1 MLFITTLVALLS
13 FGAPQ
18 TPPAAVSPA
27 AAPPAVTAPAEYVV
41 GPQDVLNIVVFGE
54 EDLKKT
60 IALDADGSFDF
71 PYVGRIKAGGL
82 TARAIGEAIAKGLKS
97 FYVNPQV
104 AVEVAKFR
112 SQNIFV
118 FGQVHAP
125 GQYPLS
131 GNMSVLQALAA
142 AGSPT
147 AAAASYVV
155 ISRPAGS
162 EPRLSTEEPGGGT
175 SLRVSLKELQ
185 GGQLPAGFALRDG
198 DTVTIPKAETFFVT
212 GHVKIP
218 GPYVMESALTVMQ
231 AIAMA
236 GGATD
241 KGAPNRVRIF
251 RTVDGKQQEIK
262 GVKLTDMVKPGD
274 LIDVPQRFF

>member
-1 MLFITTLVALLS
+1 MVLITTLLIALS
-13 FGAPQ
+13 GVPQAPAS
-18 TPPAAVSPA
+18 PPHS
-27 AAPPAVTAPAEYVV
+27 TAPAEYVA
-41 GPQDVLNIVVFGE
+41 GPQDVLTIVVFGE
-54 EDLKKT
+54 EDLTKT
-60 IALDADGSFDF
+60 VSLDADGTFDY
-71 PYVGRIKAGGL
+71 PYIGRVRAGRL
-82 TARAIGEAIAKGLKS
+82 TARAIGEEIARRLKN

-104 AVEVAKFR
+104 TVEVAKFR

-147 AAAASYVV
+147 PAAASYVV

-162 EPRLSTEEPGGGT
+162 SPRLPREEPGGGT
-175 SLRVSLKELQ
+175 SLRGTLRELQ
-185 GGQLPAGFALRDG
+185 SGQLPSGFALRDG
-198 DTVTIPKAETFFVT
+198 DTVTIPKADTIYVT
-212 GHVKIP
+212 GYVKIP
-218 GPYVMESALTVMQ
+218 GPYPIDGDLTVLQ

-241 KGAPNRVRIF
+241 KAAPNRVRIF
-251 RTVDGKQQEIK
+251 RTVDGKQQEVK
-262 GVKLTDMVKPGD
+262 GVKMSDLVRPGD
-274 LIDVPQRFF
+274 TIDVPERYF

>member
-1 MLFITTLVALLS
+1 MLLITTLFTLLS
-13 FGAPQ
+13 LGARQAP
-18 TPPAAVSPA
+18 
-27 AAPPAVTAPAEYVV
+27 APPPQPARTTAPAEYVA

-54 EDLKKT
+54 EDLTKT
-60 IALDADGSFDF
+60 VSLDADGTFDY
-71 PYVGRIKAGGL
+71 PYVGRVKAGGL
-82 TARAIGEAIAKGLKS
+82 TARAIGEEIARRLKS

-104 AVEVAKFR
+104 SVEVAKFR

-147 AAAASYVV
+147 TAAASYVV

-162 EPRLSTEEPGGGT
+162 EPRLSKEESGGGT
-175 SLRVSLKELQ
+175 SLRLTMRELQ
-185 GGQLPAGFALRDG
+185 SGQLPAGFALRDG
-198 DTVTIPKAETFFVT
+198 DTVTIPKAETIFVT
-212 GHVKIP
+212 GQVKIP
-218 GPYVMESALTVMQ
+218 GPYVIEAELTVMQ

-251 RTVDGKQQEIK
+251 RTVDGKQQEVK
-262 GVKLTDMVKPGD
+262 NVKLSDPVKAGD
-274 LIDVPQRFF
+274 TIDVPQRYF

>member
-1 MLFITTLVALLS
+1 MLFITTLVAVLTLG
-13 FGAPQ
+13 GAQ
-18 TPPAAVSPA
+18 TP
-27 AAPPAVTAPAEYVV
+27 APPVRSATPAEYVA

-54 EDLKKT
+54 EDLSKT
-60 IALDADGSFDF
+60 VSLDAEGTFDY
-71 PYVGRIKAGGL
+71 PYIGRVKAGGL
-82 TARAIGEAIAKGLKS
+82 TARAIAEEIAKKLKS

-104 AVEVAKFR
+104 SVEVAKFR

-155 ISRPAGS
+155 ISRPTGS
-162 EPRLSTEEPGGGT
+162 GPRLPKDEAGGGT
-175 SLRVSLKELQ
+175 SLRITLRELQ
-185 GGQLPAGFALRDG
+185 SGQLPAGFALRDG
-198 DTVTIPKAETFFVT
+198 DTVTIPKAETIFVT
-212 GHVKIP
+212 GQVKIP
-218 GPYVMESALTVMQ
+218 GPYVIEGDLTVMQ

-236 GGATD
+236 GGSTD

-262 GVKLTDMVKPGD
+262 GVKLSDLVKAGD
-274 LIDVPQRFF
+274 TIDVPQRYF

>member
-1 MLFITTLVALLS
+1 MVLITTLFTLLS
-13 FGAPQ
+13 LGGPQAPAS
-18 TPPAAVSPA
+18 PP
-27 AAPPAVTAPAEYVV
+27 PPSRSTAPAEYVA

-54 EDLKKT
+54 EDLTKT
-60 IALDADGSFDF
+60 VALDADGTFDY

-82 TARAIGEAIAKGLKS
+82 TARAIGEEIAKKLKN

-104 AVEVAKFR
+104 SVEVAKFR

-131 GNMSVLQALAA
+131 GNMSILQALAA

-155 ISRPAGS
+155 ISRPGGS
-162 EPRLSTEEPGGGT
+162 EPRLPTQESGGGT
-175 SLRVSLKELQ
+175 SLRITMRELQ
-185 GGQLPAGFALRDG
+185 SGQMPKGFALRDG
-198 DTVTIPKAETFFVT
+198 DTVTIPKAETIFVT
-212 GHVKIP
+212 GQVKIP
-218 GPYVMESALTVMQ
+218 GPYVIEAELTVMQ

-251 RTVDGKQQEIK
+251 RTVDGKQQEVK
-262 GVKLTDMVKPGD
+262 GVKLSDPVKAGD
-274 LIDVPQRFF
+274 TIDVPQRYF

>member
-1 MLFITTLVALLS
+1 MVLLTTLLILLS
-13 FGAPQ
+13 PGAPQ
-18 TPPAAVSPA
+18 AP
-27 AAPPAVTAPAEYVV
+27 APPSPSSAPAEYVA

-54 EDLKKT
+54 GDLTKT
-60 IALDADGSFDF
+60 VSLDADGTFDY
-71 PYVGRIKAGGL
+71 PYIGRVKAGGL
-82 TARAIGEAIAKGLKS
+82 TARAIGEEIARRLRN

-104 AVEVAKFR
+104 TVEVAKFR

-147 AAAASYVV
+147 PGAASYVV

-162 EPRLSTEEPGGGT
+162 GPKLPREEPGGGT
-175 SLRVSLKELQ
+175 SLRVTLRELQ
-185 GGQLPAGFALRDG
+185 SGQLPDGFALRDG
-198 DTVTIPKAETFFVT
+198 DTVTIPKADTIYVT
-212 GHVKIP
+212 GYVKIP
-218 GPYVMESALTVMQ
+218 GSYAIDGDLTVMQ

-241 KGAPNRVRIF
+241 KAAPNRVRIF
-251 RTVDGKQQEIK
+251 RTVDGKQQELK
-262 GVKLTDMVKPGD
+262 GVRMSDLVRPGD
-274 LIDVPQRFF
+274 TIDVPQRYF

>member
-1 MLFITTLVALLS
+1 MLLITTLLTVLS
-13 FGAPQ
+13 LGAAQAP
-18 TPPAAVSPA
+18 
-27 AAPPAVTAPAEYVV
+27 APPPQPSRPPLSADYVA

-54 EDLKKT
+54 EDLSKT
-60 IALDADGSFDF
+60 VALDADGSFDF
-71 PYVGRIKAGGL
+71 PYVGRVQAGGL
-82 TARAIGEAIAKGLKS
+82 TARAIGEEIARKLKN

-104 AVEVAKFR
+104 SVEVAKFR

-131 GNMSVLQALAA
+131 GNMSLMQALAA

-147 AAAASYVV
+147 AAAAAYVV
-155 ISRPAGS
+155 ISRPSGS
-162 EPRLSTEEPGGGT
+162 EPRLPKEESGGGT
-175 SLRVSLKELQ
+175 SLRITLRELQ
-185 GGQLPAGFALRDG
+185 SGQLPAGFALRDG
-198 DTVTIPKAETFFVT
+198 DTITIPKAETIFVT
-212 GHVKIP
+212 GQVKLP
-218 GPYVMESALTVMQ
+218 GPYVIEADLTVMQ

-262 GVKLTDMVKPGD
+262 GVKLSDQVKAGD
-274 LIDVPQRFF
+274 TIDVPQRYF

>member
-1 MLFITTLVALLS
+1 MVLITTLFTLMAL
-13 FGAPQ
+13 GGPQ
-18 TPPAAVSPA
+18 TPASQ
-27 AAPPAVTAPAEYVV
+27 PPPPRSTAPAEYVA

-54 EDLKKT
+54 EDLTKT
-60 IALDADGSFDF
+60 VALDADGTFDY

-82 TARAIGEAIAKGLKS
+82 TARAIGEEIAKKLNN

-104 AVEVAKFR
+104 SVEVAKFR
-112 SQNIFV
+112 SQNVFV

-131 GNMSVLQALAA
+131 GNMSILQALAA

-162 EPRLSTEEPGGGT
+162 EPRLPTQESGGGT
-175 SLRVSLKELQ
+175 SLRITMRELQ
-185 GGQLPAGFALRDG
+185 SGQMPKGFALRDG
-198 DTVTIPKAETFFVT
+198 DTVTIPKAETIFVT
-212 GHVKIP
+212 GQVKIP
-218 GPYVMESALTVMQ
+218 GPYVIEGELTVMQ

-251 RTVDGKQQEIK
+251 RTVDGKQQEVK
-262 GVKLTDMVKPGD
+262 GVKLSDPVKAGD
-274 LIDVPQRFF
+274 TIDVPQRYF

>member
-1 MLFITTLVALLS
+1 MLLITTLLALLWS
-13 FGAPQ
+13 GGPQ
-18 TPPAAVSPA
+18 TA
-27 AAPPAVTAPAEYVV
+27 APAEYVV
-41 GPQDVLNIVVFGE
+41 GPQDVLSIVVFGE

-60 IALDADGSFDF
+60 IALDADGTFDF

-82 TARAIGEAIAKGLKS
+82 TARAIGEDIGGKLKK

-104 AVEVAKFR
+104 AVEVVKFR

-118 FGQVHAP
+118 FGQVNAP

-147 AAAASYVV
+147 AAAAPYVV
-155 ISRPAGS
+155 VSRPAGS
-162 EPRLSTEEPGGGT
+162 KPGLPKKEEGGGT
-175 SLRVSLKELQ
+175 SQRITLKELQ
-185 GGQLPAGFALRDG
+185 SGQGPAGFSLRDG
-198 DTVTIPKAETFFVT
+198 DTVTIPKAETIFVT
-212 GHVKIP
+212 GHVKLP
-218 GPYVMESALTVMQ
+218 GSYVIEGDLTVMQ

-236 GGATD
+236 GGASE

-251 RTVDGKQQEIK
+251 RTVDGKQQEMK
-262 GVKLTDMVKPGD
+262 GVKLGD
-274 LIDVPQRFF
+274 PVRAGDTIDVPQRYF

>member
-1 MLFITTLVALLS
+1 MVLITTLLIALS
-13 FGAPQ
+13 SGAPQ
-18 TPPAAVSPA
+18 APAPHS
-27 AAPPAVTAPAEYVV
+27 TAPAEYVA
-41 GPQDVLNIVVFGE
+41 GPQDVLHIVVFGE
-54 EDLKKT
+54 EDLTKT
-60 IALDADGSFDF
+60 VSLDADGTFDY
-71 PYVGRIKAGGL
+71 PYIGRVKAGGL
-82 TARAIGEAIAKGLKS
+82 TARAIGEEIARRLKN

-104 AVEVAKFR
+104 TVEVAKFR

-147 AAAASYVV
+147 PAAASYVV

-162 EPRLSTEEPGGGT
+162 GSRLPREEPGGGT
-175 SLRVSLKELQ
+175 SLRVTLRELQ
-185 GGQLPAGFALRDG
+185 TGQLPSGFTLRDG
-198 DTVTIPKAETFFVT
+198 DTVTIPKADTIYVT
-212 GHVKIP
+212 GYVKIP
-218 GPYVMESALTVMQ
+218 GPYPIDGDLTVMQ

-241 KGAPNRVRIF
+241 KAAPNRVRIF
-251 RTVDGKQQEIK
+251 RTSDGKQQEVK
-262 GVKLTDMVKPGD
+262 GVKMSDLVRPGD
-274 LIDVPQRFF
+274 TIDVPQRYF

>member
-1 MLFITTLVALLS
+1 MLFTTTLVAVLTLG
-13 FGAPQ
+13 GAQ
-18 TPPAAVSPA
+18 TP
-27 AAPPAVTAPAEYVV
+27 APPVRSATPAEYVA

-54 EDLKKT
+54 EDLSKT
-60 IALDADGSFDF
+60 VSLDAEGTFDY
-71 PYVGRIKAGGL
+71 PYIGRVKAGGL
-82 TARAIGEAIAKGLKS
+82 TARAIAEEIAKKLKS

-104 AVEVAKFR
+104 SVEVAKFR

-155 ISRPAGS
+155 ISRPTGS
-162 EPRLSTEEPGGGT
+162 GPRLPKDEAGGGT
-175 SLRVSLKELQ
+175 SLRITLRELQ
-185 GGQLPAGFALRDG
+185 SGQLPAGFALRDG
-198 DTVTIPKAETFFVT
+198 DTVTIPKAETIFVT
-212 GHVKIP
+212 GQVKIP
-218 GPYVMESALTVMQ
+218 GPYVIEGDLTVMQ

-236 GGATD
+236 GGSTD

-262 GVKLTDMVKPGD
+262 GVKLSDLVKAGD
-274 LIDVPQRFF
+274 TIDVPQRYF

>member
-1 MLFITTLVALLS
+1 MVLITTLFTLMAL
-13 FGAPQ
+13 GGPQAPASQ
-18 TPPAAVSPA
+18 PPPSRS
-27 AAPPAVTAPAEYVV
+27 TAPAEYVA

-54 EDLKKT
+54 EDLTKT
-60 IALDADGSFDF
+60 VALDADGTFDY

-82 TARAIGEAIAKGLKS
+82 TARAIGEEIAKKLKN

-104 AVEVAKFR
+104 SVEVAKFR
-112 SQNIFV
+112 SQNVFV

-131 GNMSVLQALAA
+131 GNMSILQALAA

-162 EPRLSTEEPGGGT
+162 EPRLPTQESGGGT
-175 SLRVSLKELQ
+175 SLRITMRELQ
-185 GGQLPAGFALRDG
+185 SGQMPKGFALRDG
-198 DTVTIPKAETFFVT
+198 DTVTIPKAETIFVT
-212 GHVKIP
+212 GQVKIP
-218 GPYVMESALTVMQ
+218 GPYVIESELTVMQ

-251 RTVDGKQQEIK
+251 RTVDGKQQEVK
-262 GVKLTDMVKPGD
+262 GVKLSDPVKAGD
-274 LIDVPQRFF
+274 TIDVPQRYF

>member
-1 MLFITTLVALLS
+1 V
-13 FGAPQ
+13 
-18 TPPAAVSPA
+18 
-27 AAPPAVTAPAEYVV
+27 
-41 GPQDVLNIVVFGE
+41 
-54 EDLKKT
+54 
-60 IALDADGSFDF
+60 
-71 PYVGRIKAGGL
+71 KAGGL
-82 TARAIGEAIAKGLKS
+82 TVRAIGEEIARRLKS

-104 AVEVAKFR
+104 TVEVAKFR

-131 GNMSVLQALAA
+131 GKMSVLQALAA

-147 AAAASYVV
+147 PAAAAYVV

-162 EPRLSTEEPGGGT
+162 GPRLQREEPGGGT
-175 SLRVSLKELQ
+175 SLRITLRELQ
-185 GGQLPAGFALRDG
+185 TGQVPSGFALRDG
-198 DTVTIPKAETFFVT
+198 DTVTIPKADTVYVT
-212 GHVKIP
+212 GYVNTP
-218 GPYVMESALTVMQ
+218 GPYPIDGDLTVMQ

-251 RTVDGKQQEIK
+251 RTVNGKQQEVK
-262 GVKLTDMVKPGD
+262 GVKLSDLVRPGD
-274 LIDVPQRFF
+274 TLDVPQRYF

>member
-1 MLFITTLVALLS
+1 MVVITTLLLLLS
-13 FGAPQ
+13 QAVPQAPA
-18 TPPAAVSPA
+18 PASRS
-27 AAPPAVTAPAEYVV
+27 TTPAEYVA
-41 GPQDVLNIVVFGE
+41 GPQDVLTVVVFGE
-54 EDLKKT
+54 EDLTK
-60 IALDADGSFDF
+60 AVSLDADGTFDY
-71 PYVGRIKAGGL
+71 PYIGRVKAGGL
-82 TARAIGEAIAKGLKS
+82 TVRVIGEEIARRLKN

-104 AVEVAKFR
+104 TVEVAKFR

-147 AAAASYVV
+147 PAAAAYVV

-162 EPRLSTEEPGGGT
+162 GPRLPKDEPGGGT
-175 SLRVSLKELQ
+175 SLRITLRELQ
-185 GGQLPAGFALRDG
+185 TGQLPSGFALRDG
-198 DTVTIPKAETFFVT
+198 DTVTIPKADTIYVT
-212 GHVKIP
+212 GYVNTP
-218 GPYVMESALTVMQ
+218 GPYPIDGDLTLMQ

-241 KGAPNRVRIF
+241 KGAPNRARIF
-251 RTVDGKQQEIK
+251 RTVNGRQQEVK
-262 GVKLTDMVKPGD
+262 GVKLSDLVRPGD
-274 LIDVPQRFF
+274 TIDVPQRYF

>member
-1 MLFITTLVALLS
+1 MLLITTLFTLLS
-13 FGAPQ
+13 LGAPQ
-18 TPPAAVSPA
+18 TPT
-27 AAPPAVTAPAEYVV
+27 APPSAPRPTPPAEYVA
-41 GPQDVLNIVVFGE
+41 GPQDVLTIVVFGE
-54 EDLKKT
+54 EDLTKT
-60 IALDADGSFDF
+60 VSLDADGTFDY
-71 PYVGRIKAGGL
+71 PYIGRVKAGGL
-82 TARAIGEAIAKGLKS
+82 TARAIGEAIARGLKNY
-97 FYVNPQV
+97 YVNPQV
-104 AVEVAKFR
+104 SVEVKTFR

-147 AAAASYVV
+147 AAAAAYVV
-155 ISRPAGS
+155 ISRPTGS
-162 EPRLSTEEPGGGT
+162 EPRLPREEPGGGT
-175 SLRVSLKELQ
+175 SLRLTLKELQ
-185 GGQLPAGFALRDG
+185 SGQLPAGFALRDG
-198 DTVTIPKAETFFVT
+198 DTVTIPKAETIFVT

-218 GPYVMESALTVMQ
+218 GPYVIDADLTVMQ

-251 RTVDGKQQEIK
+251 RTVDGKQQEVK
-262 GVKLTDMVKPGD
+262 GVKLSDLVKAGD
-274 LIDVPQRFF
+274 TIDVPQRYF

>member
-1 MLFITTLVALLS
+1 MLLITTLFALLS
-13 FGAPQ
+13 LSSPQ
-18 TPPAAVSPA
+18 T
-27 AAPPAVTAPAEYVV
+27 AAPPPAEYLV

-60 IALDADGSFDF
+60 ISLDADGTFDF
-71 PYVGRIKAGGL
+71 PYIGRVKAGGL
-82 TARAIGEAIAKGLKS
+82 TARSIAEEISKRLKN

-104 AVEVAKFR
+104 SVEVAKFR
-112 SQNIFV
+112 SQNVFV

-131 GNMSVLQALAA
+131 GNMSVMQALAA

-147 AAAASYVV
+147 GAAAPYIV

-162 EPRLSTEEPGGGT
+162 EPRLPREESTGGT
-175 SLRVSLKELQ
+175 SLRITMKELQ
-185 GGQLPAGFALRDG
+185 SGQVPTGFALRDG
-198 DTVTIPKAETFFVT
+198 DTVTIPKAETIFVT
-212 GHVKIP
+212 GQVKIP
-218 GPYVMESALTVMQ
+218 GSYVIEGELTVMQ

-241 KGAPNRVRIF
+241 RGAPNRVRIF
-251 RTVDGKQQEIK
+251 RTVDGKQQEVK
-262 GVKLTDMVKPGD
+262 GVKLSDLVRAGD
-274 LIDVPQRFF
+274 TIDVPQRFF